1 MTWAVLAAVAA
12 LAGYVWALRRK
23 AGRLEAELEERT
35 RQVEALARRGEEL
48 KKALEAAQKIA
59 AASAEAQARINR
71 NRAAA
76 DAVQQMIE
84 EGGTDEEELSEAGSG
99 IAAGITGLLVDGV
112 RNRR

>member
-12 LAGYVWALRRK
+12 LAGYIWALRRK
-23 AGRLEAELEERT
+23 AGRLGAKLEERT
-35 RQVEALARRGEEL
+35 RQVEALALRAEEL

>member
-23 AGRLEAELEERT
+23 ARKLEARLEERT
-35 RQVEALARRGEEL
+35 RQVEALALRAEEL
-48 KKALEAAQKIA
+48 KKALEAAQQIA

-71 NRAAA
+71 NGAAA
-76 DAVQQMIE
+76 QAVRQTIE
-84 EGGTDEEELSEAGSG
+84 EGGTDEEELSQAGSD
-99 IAAGITGLLVDGV
+99 IAGSITNLLVDGV